1 STRASRRRAGERAP
15 RRSPRRG
22 RPGRSGSGT
31 SDPRRRSRTS
41 SRCAGCAG
49 AGPGR
54 RARAPWRRSSR
65 GSRAGASWGR
75 SPRRTACCTR
85 CRRTSASPAWSPPSA
100 IRSAP
105 ASARTPSSPS
115 TISSARRAPSW
126 RGTPPYASA
135 TPAASAPSW
144 STSSRTP
151 TACRPRSCAS
161 WRRARP
167 RRSCSWWA
175 TRSSRSTAFAA
186 PTGRLVTFVDEHD
199 QRELRAAEARE
210 LEARVLA
217 GVVERLHA
225 EDGIRYGDIAV
236 LLRAFTEVKTY
247 ENALRRRELPYYV
260 VKGRGFFQCQEVSD
274 VVSLLAAILD
284 PEDGVALAAALRSPL
299 FALDDDTLWRLA
311 WPPDEDRPSLPRRF
325 RAAEGFAD
333 LPEQAAALG
342 AVRDLLLA
350 LRARAS
356 RATI

>member
-1 STRASRRRAGERAP
+1 EGQRLLPHR
-15 RRSPRRG
+15 
-22 RPGRSGSGT
+22 
-31 SDPRRRSRTS
+31 
-41 SRCAGCAG
+41 
-49 AGPGR
+49 
-54 RARAPWRRSSR
+54 
-65 GSRAGASWGR
+65 
-75 SPRRTACCTR
+75 
-85 CRRTSASPAWSPPSA
+85 SASGPEPAV
-100 IRSAP
+100 
-105 ASARTPSSPS
+105 
-115 TISSARRAPSW
+115 
-126 RGTPPYASA
+126 
-135 TPAASAPSW
+135 
-144 STSSRTP
+144 
-151 TACRPRSCAS
+151 
-161 WRRARP
+161 
-167 RRSCSWWA
+167 
-175 TRSSRSTAFAA
+175 
-186 PTGRLVTFVDEHD
+186 RLVTFVHEHD

-284 PEDGVALAAALRSPL
+284 PEDAVALAAALRSPL

-311 WPPDEDRPSLPRRF
+311 RPPDADRPSLPRRF

-350 LRARAS
+350 PREPEAALVAEQDDVVRLMTIHQAKGLEFRAVVVPDLGRGPKADNRMPALDDALGVVGGPIDAS
-356 RATI
+356 GRVVTGHLGLEEHRQKEL